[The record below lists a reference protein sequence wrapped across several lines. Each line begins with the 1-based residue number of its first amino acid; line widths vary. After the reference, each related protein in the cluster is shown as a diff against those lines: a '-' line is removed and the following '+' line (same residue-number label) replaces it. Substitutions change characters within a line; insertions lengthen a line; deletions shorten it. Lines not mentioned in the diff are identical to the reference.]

1 MESSQKQSP
10 KRKNKRKRARSR
22 IRTGED
28 PRGLGE
34 AETWTGDEVSGV
46 IVIGKCPKRG
56 ARLVGAGN
64 QERRRRRTVGSS
76 GEDLIQGPGAVEIE
90 IQVHED
96 IGGAAGGVVLGVG
109 GHFLSLEGRGSCVEE
124 RG

>member
-1 MESSQKQSP
+1 MQHII
-10 KRKNKRKRARSR
+10 RKKKKLKARSR

-34 AETWTGDEVSGV
+34 AETCAGDEVSAV
-46 IVIGKCPKRG
+46 IIIGKCPKRG
-56 ARLVGAGN
+56 ARLLGAGN

-96 IGGAAGGVVLGVG
+96 IGGAAAGVILGVG
-109 GHFLSLEGRGSCVEE
+109 GHFLSLERRGSCVEGRE
-124 RG
+124 RGRVS